1 MGHHIQNKDRG
12 FNHAYIPVGGGE
24 QIILNASLCIAYKLM
39 IIILCTQDI
48 HSLY

>member
-24 QIILNASLCIAYKLM
+24 QIILNASLCIAYKYM
-39 IIILCTQDI
+39 M
-48 HSLY
+48 